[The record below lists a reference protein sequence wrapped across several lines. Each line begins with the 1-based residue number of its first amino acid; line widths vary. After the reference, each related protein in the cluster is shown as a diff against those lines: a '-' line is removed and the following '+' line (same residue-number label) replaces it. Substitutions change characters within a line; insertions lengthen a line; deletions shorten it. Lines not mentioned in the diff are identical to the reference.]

1 MVKKILSIVAWV
13 ITAAA
18 LVALFIFAR
27 EYYLKQPVK
36 SVNLNIEREQDSG
49 FVKETVILNKVGHM
63 CEKSKIGTF
72 NMMAVKNQM
81 HSNPWVETSSAFID
95 MQGILNINVKEYDPV
110 LRVYTQQG
118 QSVYLTEEGVVV
130 PSSNDHTP
138 YVLIASG
145 RFSLDSLRHPHV
157 LCDTLDNERNLIDA
171 LYIYKAIKNN
181 DFMSNCVGQ
190 IYCDNKNDF
199 ELVIKDVDARVIVGD
214 TSNIDDKL
222 KRMEIFMK
230 QKTYNSELLRM
241 KKINLKYKNQIVC
254 TKG

>member
-49 FVKETVILNKVGHM
+49 FVKETIILNKVGHM

-95 MQGILNINVKEYDPV
+95 MQGILNINVKEYDLHLVRQEREGFVHAPGSHV
-110 LRVYTQQG
+110 SAPRVDPAEHFFHQPCDLG
-118 QSVYLTEEGVVV
+118 
-130 PSSNDHTP
+130 
-138 YVLIASG
+138 LI
-145 RFSLDSLRHPHV
+145 V
-157 LCDTLDNERNLIDA
+157 N
-171 LYIYKAIKNN
+171 
-181 DFMSNCVGQ
+181 
-190 IYCDNKNDF
+190 
-199 ELVIKDVDARVIVGD
+199 
-214 TSNIDDKL
+214 
-222 KRMEIFMK
+222 
-230 QKTYNSELLRM
+230 
-241 KKINLKYKNQIVC
+241 
-254 TKG
+254 

>member
-13 ITAAA
+13 ITAVA

-36 SVNLNIEREQDSG
+36 SVNLNIERKQDSG
-49 FVKETVILNKVGHM
+49 FVKETVILNKVGQM

-118 QSVYLTEEGVVV
+118 QSIYLTEQGIAV
-130 PSSNDHTP
+130 PSSNEEDLQAIEEESEQGEAT
-138 YVLIASG
+138 
-145 RFSLDSLRHPHV
+145 
-157 LCDTLDNERNLIDA
+157 TLKPEEA
-171 LYIYKAIKNN
+171 
-181 DFMSNCVGQ
+181 
-190 IYCDNKNDF
+190 
-199 ELVIKDVDARVIVGD
+199 
-214 TSNIDDKL
+214 
-222 KRMEIFMK
+222 
-230 QKTYNSELLRM
+230 
-241 KKINLKYKNQIVC
+241 
-254 TKG
+254 